1 MIYLIYDNEEDANA
15 RADEEGKRIGLSHWI
30 HGVGSRRVLSA
41 QPTAEGKWALNVT
54 VYDLTEEEESS
65 TVNSFNPVPSED
77 EE

>member
-65 TVNSFNPVPSED
+65 TVTSFNPVPSKD

>member
-1 MIYLIYDNEEDANA
+1 MIYLIYDNEEDANV

-65 TVNSFNPVPSED
+65 TVTSFNPVPSED

>member
-41 QPTAEGKWALNVT
+41 QPTAEGQWALNVT
-54 VYDLTEEEESS
+54 VYDLTEEEQSA
-65 TVNSFNPVPSED
+65 TVNSFNPVPSE

>member
-30 HGVGSRRVLSA
+30 HGVGSRRVLSP

-54 VYDLTEEEESS
+54 VYDLTEEEEES
-65 TVNSFNPVPSED
+65 TVESFNPVLEESE
-77 EE
+77 

>member
-30 HGVGSRRVLSA
+30 HGVGS
-41 QPTAEGKWALNVT
+41 QPTAEGNWALNVT

-65 TVNSFNPVPSED
+65 TVTSFNPVPSED
-77 EE
+77 E

>member
-30 HGVGSRRVLSA
+30 HGIGSRRVLSA

-65 TVNSFNPVPSED
+65 TVTSFNPVPSEK

>member
-1 MIYLIYDNEEDANA
+1 MIYLIYDNEEDANV

-54 VYDLTEEEESS
+54 VYDLTEEEQSA
-65 TVNSFNPVPSED
+65 TVNSFNPVPSE

>member
-15 RADEEGKRIGLSHWI
+15 RADEEGKRLGLAHWTK
-30 HGVGSRRVLSA
+30 GYGSRRVLSP

-65 TVNSFNPVPSED
+65 TVNSFNPIILSE
-77 EE
+77 EF

>member
-15 RADEEGKRIGLSHWI
+15 RADKEGKRIGLSYWI
-30 HGVGSRRVLSA
+30 HGVGSRRVLSP

-65 TVNSFNPVPSED
+65 TVNSFNPVIPSE
-77 EE
+77 EF

>member
-41 QPTAEGKWALNVT
+41 QATAEGKWALNVT
-54 VYDLTEEEESS
+54 VYDLTEEEESA
-65 TVNSFNPVPSED
+65 TVNSFNPAPSEG
-77 EE
+77 E

>member
-30 HGVGSRRVLSA
+30 HGIGSRRVLSA

-65 TVNSFNPVPSED
+65 TVTSFNPVPSE
-77 EE
+77 EEE

>member
-54 VYDLTEEEESS
+54 VYDLTEEEEST

>member
-30 HGVGSRRVLSA
+30 HGIGSRRVLSA
-41 QPTAEGKWALNVT
+41 QPTAEGKWALNGT

-65 TVNSFNPVPSED
+65 TVTSFNPVPSE
-77 EE
+77 EEE

>member
-15 RADEEGKRIGLSHWI
+15 RADKEGKRIGLSHWI

-54 VYDLTEEEESS
+54 VYDLTEEEEES
-65 TVNSFNPVPSED
+65 TVESFNPVLEESE
-77 EE
+77 

>member
-1 MIYLIYDNEEDANA
+1 MIYLIYDNEEDANV

-65 TVNSFNPVPSED
+65 TVTSFNPVPSED
-77 EE
+77 E

>member
-30 HGVGSRRVLSA
+30 HGIGSRRVLSA

-54 VYDLTEEEESS
+54 VYDLTEEEEES
-65 TVNSFNPVPSED
+65 TVESFNPVPSED
-77 EE
+77 E

>member
-54 VYDLTEEEESS
+54 VYDLTEEEQSA
-65 TVNSFNPVPSED
+65 TVNSFNPVPSE

>member
-65 TVNSFNPVPSED
+65 TVTSFNPVPSED
-77 EE
+77 E

>member
-30 HGVGSRRVLSA
+30 YGIGSRRVLSA

-54 VYDLTEEEESS
+54 VYDLTDEEEES
-65 TVNSFNPVPSED
+65 TVESFNPAPIED
-77 EE
+77 E

>member
-30 HGVGSRRVLSA
+30 HGVGTRRVLSA

-65 TVNSFNPVPSED
+65 TVTSFNPVPSED
-77 EE
+77 E

>member
-15 RADEEGKRIGLSHWI
+15 RADKEGKRIGLSYWI
-30 HGVGSRRVLSA
+30 HGVGSRRVLSP

-65 TVNSFNPVPSED
+65 TVESFNSVIQSE
-77 EE
+77 EF